1 MFKVHEK
8 ATVVGN
14 FGLASC
20 VVTLIEA
27 SNFTGKA
34 I

>member
-1 MFKVHEK
+1 MLKVHEK
-8 ATVVGN
+8 ATVFAN

-27 SNFTGKA
+27 SDFTGKA